1 VGTATPVRYQV
12 TNTIGQT
19 VNATLTPTVLPPPLP
34 TASVD
39 TGSTRQGK
47 SIVFSPWLNDSAG
60 STSSTTL
67 SLVPT
72 TLRLC
77 PLGTV
82 TKTAVIT
89 VPVAN
94 PACTL
99 TKLTT
104 KDGTYTVDTKTGKV
118 TFVHRKRF
126 FGTVTQPVTYQIANN
141 WKGPFGAAYTTSQ
154 IIPTIV
160 PNSVPAV
167 SVGDRVWRD
176 VKGDGYQNKVD
187 RGIPN
192 VTVTL
197 RTIKGK
203 VVTDLFGNKVKPQI
217 TDKDGKYRFTDLPE
231 GQYIVRVTYPKGL
244 WPTTAE
250 RPGRE
255 RNSSTRQATS
265 RYLKLGQSDNS
276 LDFGMVG
283 HRKTPRIPVTR

>member
-1 VGTATPVRYQV
+1 
-12 TNTIGQT
+12 
-19 VNATLTPTVLPPPLP
+19 
-34 TASVD
+34 
-39 TGSTRQGK
+39 
-47 SIVFSPWLNDSAG
+47 
-60 STSSTTL
+60 
-67 SLVPT
+67 
-72 TLRLC
+72 
-77 PLGTV
+77 
-82 TKTAVIT
+82 VIT

-104 KDGTYTVDTKTGKV
+104 KDGTYTVVTKTGKV
-118 TFVHRKRF
+118 TFVHRKGF
-126 FGTVTQPVTYQIANN
+126 FGIVTQPVTYQISNN

-160 PNSVPAV
+160 PNSLPSV

-192 VTVTL
+192 VKLTL

-244 WPTTAE
+244 RPTTAE

-283 HRKTPRIPVTR
+283 HVRTPTIPVTR